1 MAETKSTGNDPLP
14 LPAFTEEDFLE
25 RATAVQERLLRENP
39 DMSEAELDLKLSTGW
54 YKPAFDLSQVLNES
68 VPKDIQDKLVAAC
81 QEFIA
86 AECSRAALEKFR
98 SEARTLLASHEK
110 ALQLV
115 EDTLLK
121 NPNIW
126 DQMHEHVTAKAGG
139 SDRET

>member
-1 MAETKSTGNDPLP
+1 M
-14 LPAFTEEDFLE
+14 
-25 RATAVQERLLRENP
+25 
-39 DMSEAELDLKLSTGW
+39 
-54 YKPAFDLSQVLNES
+54 
-68 VPKDIQDKLVAAC
+68 AAC

-86 AECSRAALEKFR
+86 AEYSRAALEKFT

-115 EDTLLK
+115 EDTILK

-139 SDRET
+139 ADRET